1 MRYAAGMTDV
11 FVSLGVALGLGLI
24 VGFQRERAEESLAGF
39 RTFPLITLAGA
50 LAAHL
55 GVWLGSGWVVSA
67 SLLAL
72 TALVVVGNLAR
83 WRSGRTGVGITT
95 ETAALVM
102 FLVGATA
109 ALGHIPAAVAAGGVV
124 AVLLHFKRPM
134 HALARRLSDDEVRAV
149 MRIVVIGLVILP
161 VLPDRTFGPYDVLN
175 PFRIWLMVV
184 LIVGISVASY
194 VVYKLADA
202 RVGTLLGGVLGGF
215 ISSTATTA
223 SYARHAGARA
233 GFAPTAAVVLMVSST
248 VVFVRIFL
256 ELIAVAPDVL
266 FRMAGPL
273 LSMTL
278 ANALLAAVGFWVWG
292 GSVAESA
299 EQRDP
304 SELKAALV
312 FGALYGAVIFAVAA
326 AKEHLGNTGLYA
338 VAAVSG
344 LTDVDAI
351 TLSIANLAEAG
362 RVETQTAWRAVLLAA
377 LSNLV
382 FKGALA
388 GALGGTPLLRR
399 VAPLFGCSLLSGVLI
414 LLAWP

>member
-1 MRYAAGMTDV
+1 MTDL
-11 FVSLGVALGLGLI
+11 FVSLSVALGLGLI

-50 LAAHL
+50 LAGHL
-55 GVWLGSGWVVSA
+55 GIWLGAGWIVSA

-72 TALVVVGNLAR
+72 TTLVVMGNLAR
-83 WRSGRTGVGITT
+83 WRSGRSAAGITT
-95 ETAALVM
+95 EMAALVM
-102 FLVGATA
+102 FLVGTTA
-109 ALGHIPAAVAAGGVV
+109 ALGHVPAAVAVGGVV

-161 VLPDRTFGPYDVLN
+161 VLPDRSYGPYEVLN

-184 LIVGISVASY
+184 LIVGISVTSY

-202 RVGTLLGGVLGGF
+202 RVGTLLGGILGGF

-223 SYARHAGARA
+223 SYARHARERSD
-233 GFAPTAAVVLMVSST
+233 FAPAATVVLMVSST
-248 VVFVRIFL
+248 VVFVRIFI
-256 ELIAVAPDVL
+256 ELAAVAPDL
-266 FRMAGPL
+266 LLQMAGPL
-273 LSMTL
+273 LAMTL
-278 ANALLAAVGFWVWG
+278 ANTLLSAAAFWIWG
-292 GSVAESA
+292 RSVAGSA

-312 FGALYGAVIFAVAA
+312 FGVLYGVVIFAVAA
-326 AKEHLGNTGLYA
+326 AKEHLGDAGLYA

-351 TLSIANLAEAG
+351 TLSVANLAETG
-362 RVETQTAWRAVLLAA
+362 SVETRTAWRAVLIAA

-388 GALGGTPLLRR
+388 AALGGAPLLRR
-399 VAPLFGCSLLSGVLI
+399 VGPLFACSLAAGVAI
-414 LLAWP
+414 LVAWP